1 VQAAIFDMDGLL
13 IDSEPLWQEAEI
25 DVFGAL
31 GLPLTREQCLE
42 TRGRRTREIVEYWY
56 RKRPW
61 TGAGI
66 DAVRARLIAAVCER
80 VQARGAALPG
90 VHQALDFVASLGM
103 KTALASSSPPEII
116 GAVLDKLGIG
126 ERFQVT
132 RSADAETHGKPHPA
146 VFLATA
152 AELAVA
158 PADCLVFEDSLSGV
172 IAAKAAGM
180 KCVAVPDQQGGYM
193 TEYNRKLVIADLI
206 VPSLLEFGPEQMAE
220 LELSATRG

>member
-1 VQAAIFDMDGLL
+1 
-13 IDSEPLWQEAEI
+13 
-25 DVFGAL
+25 

-56 RKRPW
+56 QKQPW

-90 VHQALDFVASLGM
+90 VHQALDFVAALGM

-116 GAVLDKLGIG
+116 AAVLSKLGIR
-126 ERFQVT
+126 ERFEVT

-146 VFLATA
+146 IFLATA
-152 AELAVA
+152 ERLGVA
-158 PADCLVFEDSLSGV
+158 PAECLVFEDSLSGV

-180 KCVAVPDQQGGYM
+180 KCVAVPDRRDGYM

-220 LELSATRG
+220 LSR